1 MIATAQAYAA
11 AWGARFRASLQYRA
25 AALAGMA
32 TQLFWGLMRIM
43 VLAAFYRST
52 TAPQPMSVEQMVGY
66 VWLGQA
72 LLMMQPWYIDR
83 EILEEVASGQVAY
96 QLLRPLDLHAHW
108 VCRDMANR
116 ASAVLLRAVPLC
128 IVAGMFFGLEAPPSW
143 GAAAAFAITTLLA
156 LAVASTLAAAVAV
169 ATMWTISSLGVRQIV
184 GTVAMMLSGVVVPL
198 AFFPAW
204 SQPIVANL
212 PFALMMDVPGRFY
225 TGALPISALPLEL
238 LRGLAWLAILTIGGR
253 WLLARAKRRLVI
265 QGG

>member
-1 MIATAQAYAA
+1 MIATMQAYAA
-11 AWGARFRASLQYRA
+11 AWGARLRASLQYRA

-52 TAPQPMSVEQMVGY
+52 TAAQPMSVEQMVGY

-96 QLLRPLDLHAHW
+96 QMLRPLDLHLHW

-128 IVAGMFFGLEAPPSW
+128 LVAGLFFGLEPPPSW
-143 GAAAAFAITTLLA
+143 DAAAAFAITTLLA
-156 LAVASTLAAAVAV
+156 LALASTLAAAVAV
-169 ATMWTISSLGVRQIV
+169 ATMWTISSLGIRQIV
-184 GTVAMMLSGVVVPL
+184 GTFAMVFSGVVVPL
-198 AFFPAW
+198 AFFPPW
-204 SQPIVANL
+204 SHPIVQNL

>member
-128 IVAGMFFGLEAPPSW
+128 IVAGIFFGLEAPPSV
-143 GAAAAFAITTLLA
+143 GAAAAFVLTTLLA
-156 LAVASTLAAAVAV
+156 LVVASTLAAVVAV
-169 ATMWTISSLGVRQIV
+169 TTMWTISALGVRQMV
-184 GTVAMMLSGVVVPL
+184 GTLAMMFSGVVVPL

-225 TGALPISALPLEL
+225 TGALPLAALPLEL
-238 LRGLAWLAILTIGGR
+238 ARGAVWILVLTLLGR
-253 WLLARAKRRLVI
+253 GLLARAQRRLVI